1 MYNFLTVQ
9 GMGVPLTPVLFR
21 GQLYI
26 TETTKRY
33 VKNQTDKIPLSRV
46 IYGQQFSVLFS

>member
-1 MYNFLTVQ
+1 MQIFNCVEV
-9 GMGVPLTPVLFR
+9 GVPLTPVLFK
-21 GQLYI
+21 GQLCI

-46 IYGQQFSVLFS
+46 KYSQQFSILFS

>member
-1 MYNFLTVQ
+1 MCKFLTVQ
-9 GMGVPLTPVLFR
+9 GMGVPLTPVLFK

-46 IYGQQFSVLFS
+46 IYSQQFSIFFS